1 LPSHKNE
8 KDEIHS
14 SIFSVNEHN
23 AQRGKLF
30 SFRFSQWQRVPKRK
44 LVINFAH
51 AYIVQLFILP
61 DVMNTW
67 KDGVIKKCQGSMG
80 KAILAVSVYF

>member
-1 LPSHKNE
+1 MKNDYETEYLDSNIINYRTSGRWKRLQNAVQIALLHLKRLIRGPYHHTKNE

-30 SFRFSQWQRVPKRK
+30 SFRVSQ
-44 LVINFAH
+44 
-51 AYIVQLFILP
+51 
-61 DVMNTW
+61 
-67 KDGVIKKCQGSMG
+67 
-80 KAILAVSVYF
+80 